1 MLIYF
6 ILNGILSIKMTYNDV
21 YKALETLREY
31 PAITDYIKSFT
42 GGIGGFMYTKETD
55 LDRIAIKKQME
66 DVLDDGHHSGSSW
79 GAMMRDIQAVLNG
92 VITVEQL
99 QEQDRI
105 NEEKYQAYLLA
116 RREET
121 AALAAAA
128 ALEKEETDAET
139 DALIEEETAV
149 KEKKKR
155 YTQV

>member
-1 MLIYF
+1 M
-6 ILNGILSIKMTYNDV
+6 NHNDV
-21 YKALETLREY
+21 YKALDVLREY
-31 PAITDYIKSFT
+31 PAITEYIKSFD
-42 GGIGGFMYTKETD
+42 GNGGFMYATETEP
-55 LDRIAIKKQME
+55 DRIAIKKQME

-79 GAMMRDIQAVLNG
+79 GAMMRDIQSVLNG

-128 ALEKEETDAET
+128 ALEKEETTAET
-139 DALIEEETAV
+139 TALIEEETAV
-149 KEKKKR
+149 EEKKKR